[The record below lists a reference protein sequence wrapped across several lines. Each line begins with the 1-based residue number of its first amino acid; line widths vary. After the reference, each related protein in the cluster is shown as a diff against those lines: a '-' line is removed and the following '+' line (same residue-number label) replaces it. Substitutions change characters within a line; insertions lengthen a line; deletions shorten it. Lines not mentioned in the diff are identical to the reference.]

1 MKKHHVAYTLIA
13 AGLALNALDP
23 ATSAGTTIYSMSG
36 VSPSGTVPMLI
47 GKINEAGGALQNVSF
62 VTIGNL
68 LLAAG
73 VYFLVRG

>member
-1 MKKHHVAYTLIA
+1 MGRHHIGYTLIA

-47 GKINEAGGALQNVSF
+47 GKVNEAGGALQNIAF
-62 VTIGNL
+62 VTVGNV
-68 LLAAG
+68 LLALG